1 MGTTPPTDDL
11 QSLRIDRAAMPPP
24 RPFPGG
30 RAGAWIAAAVV
41 ALVVVI
47 GAWRLLTPRP
57 LAVEVAMA
65 AAPGGAGAAMA
76 APVALTATGYI
87 VAHHTIYVNS
97 KVTGKIA
104 WIGVEKGDEVKQGQ
118 VLVRLQNQEF
128 QAQVLEAQGA
138 YDNARAYWLELKHGS
153 RPQQVAQALHQL
165 DQARATLAN
174 DRLTLERTKALAAA
188 GVDSQQDL
196 DTARSTYQAQQQ
208 DAEALG
214 QAYALL
220 RIGSRP
226 EEIARAY
233 GSMLQA
239 QGALEYAQA
248 QLAATAIRAPVS
260 GTILDRTAEV
270 GELVTA
276 EFASTATGGPVG
288 SVVTLANLK
297 DLQVQLDIAEA
308 DFGRLTPGMKAV
320 LWTDTYP
327 NRKYQGYLAQ
337 VSPEADQEKATIQ
350 VKVQVLHPDHYLR
363 PEMNATVQFLRPAA
377 KVAGGAAAK
386 GALVPAAAVR
396 QDGQQSYVLLAF
408 GGRALRRNVSVD
420 GADGGAT
427 RVTGLD
433 GGEEVI
439 VHGPAGLKAGDPI
452 QIVSGNTATGETP

>member
-1 MGTTPPTDDL
+1 MSSPADDL
-11 QSLRIDRAAMPPP
+11 QSLRIDRTGPPAP
-24 RPFPGG
+24 RRRPGV
-30 RAGAWIAAAVV
+30 WIAIAVAVLVAA
-41 ALVVVI
+41 L
-47 GAWRLLTPRP
+47 GAWRLLTPQA

-65 AAPGGAGAAMA
+65 VAPSSGGEFT

-104 WIGVEKGDEVKQGQ
+104 WIGVEKGDQVHQGQ

-128 QAQVLEAQGA
+128 RAQVLQAQGA

-174 DRLTLERTKALAAA
+174 DRLTLKRTQALAAA
-188 GVDSQQDL
+188 GVDSKQDL
-196 DTARSTYQAQQQ
+196 DTARSTYLAQQQ
-208 DAEALG
+208 DAEGLR
-214 QAYALL
+214 QAYVLL
-220 RIGSRP
+220 KIGTRP

-239 QGALEYAQA
+239 RGELEYAQA
-248 QLAATAIRAPVS
+248 ELAATEIRAPIS

-288 SVVTLANLK
+288 SVVTLANLH

-337 VSPEADQEKATIQ
+337 ISPEADQEKATIQ
-350 VKVQVLHPDHYLR
+350 VKVQILHPDRYLR
-363 PEMNATVQFLRPAA
+363 PEMNATVQFLGTTPRRGP
-377 KVAGGAAAK
+377 KVARGAT
-386 GALVPAAAVR
+386 VPSAAVR
-396 QDGQQSYVLLAF
+396 QQGGQSYVLLAF
-408 GGRALRRNVSVD
+408 QGRALRRNVTVT
-420 GADGGAT
+420 GADNGGT
-427 RVTGLD
+427 VVTGLD
-433 GGEEVI
+433 GGEQVI

-452 QIVSGNTATGETP
+452 EIVAGSTATGETP

>member
-11 QSLRIDRAAMPPP
+11 KSLRIDRAAMPPP
-24 RPFPGG
+24 RRGPGV
-30 RAGAWIAAAVV
+30 WIAVAVV
-41 ALVVVI
+41 ALAVAL

-57 LAVEVAMA
+57 LAVQVAMA
-65 AAPGGAGAAMA
+65 AAPSAGADGAMA

-104 WIGVEKGDEVKQGQ
+104 WIGVEKGDRVKQGQ

-174 DRLTLERTKALAAA
+174 DRLTLERAKALAAA

-208 DAEALG
+208 DAAALQ
-214 QAYALL
+214 QAYVLL
-220 RIGSRP
+220 KIGSRP

-239 QGALEYAQA
+239 KGALEYAQA
-248 QLAATAIRAPVS
+248 QLAATEIRAPIS

-308 DFGRLTPGMKAV
+308 DFGRLTPGMPAV

-363 PEMNATVQFLRPAA
+363 PEMNATVEFLRPAA
-377 KVAGGAAAK
+377 KAAARGAAAK

-396 QDGQQSYVLLAF
+396 QAGGQSYVLLAF
-408 GGRALRRNVSVD
+408 EGRALRRNVNVD
-420 GADGGAT
+420 GTSGAGAL
-427 RVTGLD
+427 VSGLD

-439 VHGPAGLKAGDPI
+439 VGGPAGLKTGDPI
-452 QIVSGNTATGETP
+452 EIVSGNTGTGETP